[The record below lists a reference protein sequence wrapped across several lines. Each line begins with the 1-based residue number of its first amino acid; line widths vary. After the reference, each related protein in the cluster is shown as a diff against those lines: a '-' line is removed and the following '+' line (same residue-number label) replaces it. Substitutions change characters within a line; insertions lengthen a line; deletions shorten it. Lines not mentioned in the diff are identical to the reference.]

1 MNGST
6 AVRQTAR
13 ALRHVSSG
21 RALEVLLLQASPLL
35 GAAFAGGAS
44 AVGLGRL
51 TILFAGSTLLT
62 AHVFAFNDW
71 AGRRGDLNDPRRA
84 PHVFARHG
92 IDSWA
97 VAALAVGLLAAAMVA
112 LAALGFTA
120 VVLGAAIACLG
131 LLYSDSHAAGKG
143 VPVVASLIHLLGGV
157 LHFLLGYQVARTI
170 DARAFAIALFF
181 GLVFAGGHLNQEVR
195 DHEADSHNGI
205 RTTAVTFGPRRA
217 LLASLLVFSAAY
229 AELALL
235 AAVGLVPR
243 PLLAAALLWPLHL
256 AWSLRALRRGPDSD
270 QARWLQR
277 RYRLLFA
284 AVGVLIVVSLQTSDS
299 SDAVH
304 VLAQPRP
311 SIRFRNAAG
320 DSIGSCAAKPN
331 RCASPETSRAR
342 VTSASAMR

>member
-1 MNGST
+1 MNGSN
-6 AVRQTAR
+6 AMRQTAR
-13 ALRHVSSG
+13 ALRHVGSG
-21 RALEVLLLQASPLL
+21 RALEVLLLQASPLF
-35 GAAFAGGAS
+35 GVAFAGGAG
-44 AVGLGRL
+44 AAGLARL

-120 VVLGAAIACLG
+120 VALGAAIACLG

-143 VPVVASLIHLLGGV
+143 VPIVASLIHLLGGV
-157 LHFLLGYQVARTI
+157 LHFLLGYQIARAI
-170 DARAFAIALFF
+170 DARGLAIALFF
-181 GLVFAGGHLNQEVR
+181 GLVFAAGHLNQEVR
-195 DHEADSHNGI
+195 DHEADSRNGI
-205 RTTAVTFGPRRA
+205 LTSAVAFGPRRT
-217 LLASLLVFSAAY
+217 LLASLVVFSAAY
-229 AELALL
+229 AVLATL

-243 PLLAAALLWPLHL
+243 PVLAAALLWPLHL
-256 AWSLRALRRGPDSD
+256 AWSLRALRGGPDGD

-284 AVGVLIVVSLQTSDS
+284 IVGVVMLVSL
-299 SDAVH
+299 A
-304 VLAQPRP
+304 
-311 SIRFRNAAG
+311 I
-320 DSIGSCAAKPN
+320 
-331 RCASPETSRAR
+331 ASR
-342 VTSASAMR
+342 